1 MRRAVRR
8 FDPGSA
14 GFRTKP
20 AVGGAALGSDQNPPL
35 AGEGTDGSARSGR
48 LHQPERLRRAERTV
62 PPLGV
67 PKETTLG
74 QSVRS
79 FLNYL
84 TVEAGLANNT
94 ILAYGRDLRSFLKF
108 CSIFSTS
115 IQHRASSIDPSSAGF
130 RSKPAVGGAALG
142 SDQDPPLA
150 GISELRQIKPAL
162 IQNYLRVLT
171 QEQKSES
178 SIKRSLVAIRMF
190 LRFGKLTG
198 LIEDD
203 FSSIL
208 ESPKVWQKLPCVCSK
223 QQVLEL
229 LNAPCPDEPFYFR
242 DKAMLELLYATGVRA
257 SEIAGLKTSDLNLNI
272 GYLRCLGKGSR
283 ERVVPMGKVAIAAIE
298 EYLIRPGGRPRL
310 VKPFSGDFLLL
321 SRTGRP
327 MSRIEIWR
335 LVKKYAIRAGM
346 PRNLTV
352 HTLRHCFATH
362 LLAGGADLRSV
373 QEMLGH
379 VDIATTQIYTHVDQ
393 ERLRKIHRKYHPR
406 P

>member
-1 MRRAVRR
+1 MPSMQRHAVKKNDARYSIL
-8 FDPGSA
+8 DP
-14 GFRTKP
+14 
-20 AVGGAALGSDQNPPL
+20 AALGSDQNPPL
-35 AGEGTDGSARSGR
+35 ADRFSTSIET
-48 LHQPERLRRAERTV
+48 L
-62 PPLGV
+62 PLWQDLKG
-67 PKETTLG
+67 
-74 QSVRS
+74 
-79 FLNYL
+79 FLDYL
-84 TVEAGLANNT
+84 TFEAGLAKNT
-94 ILAYGRDLRSFLKF
+94 VLAYGRDLRSFLKY
-108 CSIFSTS
+108 CKSNNTNKI
-115 IQHRASSIDPSSAGF
+115 
-130 RSKPAVGGAALG
+130 
-142 SDQDPPLA
+142 
-150 GISELRQIKPAL
+150 RQIKPPL

-171 QEQKSES
+171 EEQKSES

-198 LIEDD
+198 LVEDD
-203 FSSIL
+203 LTSML
-208 ESPKVWQKLPCVCSK
+208 ESPKVWQKLPCICSK

-272 GYLRCLGKGSR
+272 GYLRCLGKGNR
-283 ERVVPMGKVAIAAIE
+283 ERVVPIGKVAIAAIK
-298 EYLIRPGGRPRL
+298 EYLTRPVGRPRL

-327 MSRIEIWR
+327 LSRIEIWR

-362 LLAGGADLRSV
+362 LLAGGADLRSL

-393 ERLRKIHRKYHPR
+393 ERLRNIHRKYHPR